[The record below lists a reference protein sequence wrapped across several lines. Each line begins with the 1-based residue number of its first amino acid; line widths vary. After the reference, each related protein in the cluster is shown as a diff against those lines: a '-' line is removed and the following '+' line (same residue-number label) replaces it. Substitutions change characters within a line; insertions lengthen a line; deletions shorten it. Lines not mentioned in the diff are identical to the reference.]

1 MNTQPQQLSHDPH
14 ASAVILTA
22 FSSFIR
28 WASVY
33 GHELKGGA
41 LGELDGIATGTA
53 MALSSNL
60 SASVNFGY
68 NPEDQSIYVVLDQE
82 EFDWLPDLPVAEVL
96 VGRERLYVLT
106 REVVVDDLAIESM
119 AIAIEVGQ
127 PKLWQA
133 FPDAVTIGFL
143 CLRHSEY
150 GYEVIEESQQRYKL
164 RYLNS

>member
-1 MNTQPQQLSHDPH
+1 MSHDPH
-14 ASAVILTA
+14 ESAVILTA

-28 WASVY
+28 WASLY
-33 GHELKGGA
+33 GHELRIGA
-41 LGELDGIATGTA
+41 HGELDGIATGA
-53 MALSSNL
+53 SLALSSSL

-68 NPEDQSIYVVLDQE
+68 NAEDLSVYVVLDQE
-82 EFDWLPDLPVAEVL
+82 EFDWLPDLPVSEVL

-106 REVVVDDLAIESM
+106 QAVVVEDVEIESM

-133 FPDAVTIGFL
+133 FPEAVTIGFL
-143 CLRHSEY
+143 CLRHSEA

-164 RYLNS
+164 RFLNS